1 MADRA
6 DPVPDAVWNE
16 ATRHFDEKAL
26 AHLVLNIGLINLFN
40 RMNVTTRQLAGSVK
54 WDH

>member
-1 MADRA
+1 MADRG

-16 ATRHFDEKAL
+16 ADAHYDEKAL
-26 AHLVLNIGLINLFN
+26 AALVLISLINLFN